1 MFFEKNVLGNIY
13 YFELSALFSCSNAHR
28 VSRLYVKIFFWVFY
42 IFLKFIFWDK
52 IYMWKDFYLQI
63 LESYI
68 VWFRKDGWAVYLF
81 FCILKPEALL
91 LIPSTDDLFFQ
102 ISAGF
107 YGLQTFPNSWSR
119 DFWALFYFFFLHGFK
134 RAPCLLGLSL
144 RVLKYRIENAKED
157 SCTGGFSF

>member
-1 MFFEKNVLGNIY
+1 M
-13 YFELSALFSCSNAHR
+13 
-28 VSRLYVKIFFWVFY
+28 KIFFWVFY

-52 IYMWKDFYLQI
+52 IYMWKDFYLQV

-81 FCILKPEALL
+81 FCILRPEALL
-91 LIPSTDDLFFQ
+91 LIPSTDDLFFK

-107 YGLQTFPNSWSR
+107 YGLQTFPSSWNR
-119 DFWALFYFFFLHGFK
+119 DFWALFHFFFLHSFK
-134 RAPCLLGLSL
+134 RAPCLLCLSL
-144 RVLKYRIENAKED
+144 RVLKYRIENAKQD